1 MRIDR
6 PSRSKVIFET
16 NIDVVA
22 IKIFNEMF
30 RVTFRMDMNTYLEF
44 FETSSETETGN
55 AAPAFTAQPFVTSR
69 LIRS

>member
-6 PSRSKVIFET
+6 ETKSSEAIFET
-16 NIDVVA
+16 DIDIVA
-22 IKIFNEMF
+22 IKISNEMF
-30 RVTFRMDMNTYLEF
+30 RVTFRMNTYLEF